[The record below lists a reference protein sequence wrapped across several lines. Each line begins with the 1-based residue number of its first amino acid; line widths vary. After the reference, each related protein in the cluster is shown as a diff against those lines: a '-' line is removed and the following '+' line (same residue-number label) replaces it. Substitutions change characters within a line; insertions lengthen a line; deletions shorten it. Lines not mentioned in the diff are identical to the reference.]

1 MPALAKIHIGYV
13 DVRDVAKA
21 HILAM
26 TNSAS
31 DGERFIVS
39 EKEMWLH
46 ESAEVLN
53 NAGYQGTIKSY
64 AELVSKD
71 YGDV

>member
-46 ESAEVLN
+46 ESAEVLIML
-53 NAGYQGTIKSY
+53 GSRHHQ
-64 AELVSKD
+64 ELCRI
-71 YGDV
+71 GF